1 MLRRLFVVL
10 CSLLVLASAGDAL
23 ARSGGSMGGG
33 FRSRSSSSFS
43 RSFSGSSPSTSF
55 RPSPAPSYS
64 SGTRYVPIPV
74 PIGGGYGYGY
84 GRSYGYG
91 SGSSS
96 GGLIFFLILLAIV
109 GVIVVVTVLRS
120 RKQAAQADKASRID
134 VLRIQLGVQAQA
146 RNIQER
152 FEKMAE
158 SADTDSEA
166 GLARLLREV
175 ALALR
180 QQVEAIE
187 YGAVTRVAAL
197 ALPAAQQQF
206 GQWSTDARS
215 KYNREIVRADDMG
228 LRKTQKEAATKDALH
243 DEDGEF
249 AIAEF
254 FVVSLVLALRG
265 VDIVASVNDAR
276 ELEALLE
283 RLARITADELVAV
296 EVVWSPASLSDSLA
310 KDDMQLRYPELFP
323 I

>member
-1 MLRRLFVVL
+1 MLRRLLVVL
-10 CSLLVLASAGDAL
+10 CSFLVLASASAAL

-33 FRSRSSSSFS
+33 FRSRSMPSFS
-43 RSFSGSSPSTSF
+43 RPT
-55 RPSPAPSYS
+55 PAPSYNPS
-64 SGTRYVPIPV
+64 PSYSTSPRFMPIPV
-74 PIGGGYGYGY
+74 PVGGGYGYGR
-84 GRSYGYG
+84 GYGYS
-91 SGSSS
+91 SGSST
-96 GGLIFFLILLAIV
+96 GGLIFFLVILAII
-109 GVIVVVTVLRS
+109 GVIVVIAVLRN
-120 RKQAAQADKASRID
+120 RKQAAQAEKASQVD
-134 VLRIQLGVQAQA
+134 VLRIQFGVQAQA

-158 SADTDSEA
+158 TADTDSEA
-166 GLARLLREV
+166 GLAALLREV

-180 QQVEAIE
+180 RQVEAVE

-206 GQWSTDARS
+206 GQWSADARS
-215 KYNREIVRADDMG
+215 KYNREIVRADELG
-228 LRKTQKEAATKDALH
+228 VRKEQKEVATKDALH

-249 AIAEF
+249 AVSEF
-254 FVVSLVLALRG
+254 FVVTLVLGLRG
-265 VDIVASVNDAR
+265 VDLVASVNDAR

-283 RLARITADELVAV
+283 RLSRVTAEELVAV